1 MQTDFPLARPSR
13 SAVTD
18 GSVPSRTLGVK
29 EWIEMSLQ
37 QHPETRRCHVTVAVQ
52 HGIVM
57 LTGSVSSRLERE
69 QVVSIAWST
78 PGVTLVKVD
87 LATRR

>member
-13 SAVTD
+13 SAATD
-18 GSVPSRTLGVK
+18 GSALSRTLGVK
-29 EWIEMSLQ
+29 ERIEMSLQ
-37 QHPETRRCHVTVAVQ
+37 QHPETRHCHVTVAAR

-78 PGVTLVKVD
+78 PGVTLVKID